1 MASKPARAKKL
12 EQPSARPRTVEAKVS
27 SPTVPGATETVRRVI
42 NTIEY
47 MHARKQL
54 DRRSYRVAE
63 MLLGAHQVLYGSIGN
78 TLDPD
83 RVSGSNLPGS
93 PPPPTYLLASERL
106 REAKFLLFPQVYR
119 IVASI
124 VIAGYT
130 IEQTANELAHAN
142 HRPATRHEK
151 EQVGKTLREGLA
163 TLADQWIPDHEEAR
177 SGAVVG
183 FRAPDARP
191 TTIEVGT
198 IQRGKTAHATGRR
211 VFREG

>member
-1 MASKPARAKKL
+1 MPKPLRTKKI

-47 MHARKQL
+47 MLARKQL

-78 TLDPD
+78 NLDPD
-83 RVSGSNLPGS
+83 RISGSSSPGS
-93 PPPPTYLLASERL
+93 PPPPTYLLAAERL
-106 REAKFLLFPQVYR
+106 SEAKRFLFPKAYR
-119 IVASI
+119 IVVSV

-130 IEQTANELAHAN
+130 IEQTANELAGGI
-142 HRPATRHEK
+142 ATRYEK
-151 EQVGKTLREGLA
+151 EETGKTLREGLA
-163 TLADQWIPDHEEAR
+163 TLAARWIPDHEEAQ
-177 SGAVVG
+177 SGAIVG
-183 FRAPDARP
+183 FRAPEKP
-191 TTIEVGT
+191 TISVGL
-198 IQRGKTAHATGRR
+198 ISRGKTVHATGRR